1 MSAEDVALA
10 FAAAR
15 AGHAAAIDPQLLGE
29 LHAAAARTGRRVV
42 ELPGRRVVVGWA
54 DGYGPNLDG
63 DTLAVARLTGT
74 RLVALG
80 ICLGLC
86 WDPDGPRW
94 PGREATEQ
102 DFDDQLAALGGAPIH
117 VKGALPVLH
126 ETGLIRF
133 ADGRIRLGPAL
144 GAWSEASW
152 NELRVLRGR
161 LPGSPA

>member
-10 FAAAR
+10 LAAAR

-42 ELPGRRVVVGWA
+42 ELPGR
-54 DGYGPNLDG
+54 
-63 DTLAVARLTGT
+63 

-133 ADGRIRLGPAL
+133 ADGRISLGPAL